1 MCLALLV
8 AIYYES
14 VIGMEFSLQKY
25 RLPIRVRGAFWYCF
39 FSISTTAP
47 RLLGYGALMEKHTF
61 WTSFFFFILMQNY
74 QKIKTSLICPFSFYL
89 EHIGFWKAINWK
101 TISLNKNCIFNKFDS
116 RMQHF
121 WVKGYSDSMPEMME
135 LIFGLF
141 VASIFEKDTF
151 GFTFKLRQLS

>member
-1 MCLALLV
+1 
-8 AIYYES
+8 
-14 VIGMEFSLQKY
+14 
-25 RLPIRVRGAFWYCF
+25 
-39 FSISTTAP
+39 
-47 RLLGYGALMEKHTF
+47 MEKHTL

-151 GFTFKLRQLS
+151 WIYFQVEATRLLDGHCTEFCILQTLVLLIEVQFFENQKNFFHGNHILRILFIKFK